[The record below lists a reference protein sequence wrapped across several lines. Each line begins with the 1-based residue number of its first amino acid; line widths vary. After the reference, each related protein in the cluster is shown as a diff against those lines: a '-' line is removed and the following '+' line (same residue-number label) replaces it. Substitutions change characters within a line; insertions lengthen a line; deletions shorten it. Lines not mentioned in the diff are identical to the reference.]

1 MPQHGIVAV
10 GPDAPAAVMTAVLL
24 DRACRT
30 QLTAMAAGPLRR
42 WGEEE
47 DTAAKRADVWSSR
60 QLRAGWEYLLRRAA
74 QSE

>member
-1 MPQHGIVAV
+1 
-10 GPDAPAAVMTAVLL
+10 MTAVLL

-42 WGEEE
+42 WGDEE
-47 DTAAKRADVWSSR
+47 DTVAKRADVWSSR

-74 QSE
+74 RVE